1 MPRKRRVD
9 NPETLEDE
17 SLLDVPETD
26 GDVDG
31 SDAMPVQGFH
41 IPAQIKPAPKE
52 TSTLTTDEHEGY
64 SLALRGLESLRLTT
78 FCTNEARVLRS
89 FIDKL
94 ESLFGKP

>member
-1 MPRKRRVD
+1 MPRAKQVD

-17 SLLDVPETD
+17 SLLDAPEE
-26 GDVDG
+26 
-31 SDAMPVQGFH
+31 FE
-41 IPAQIKPAPKE
+41 AQPDQAEPTPKE
-52 TSTLTTDEHEGY
+52 ASALTTDEHEGY

-78 FCTNEARVLRS
+78 FCTNEARVLRA